1 MLSRYIDDLIRNR
14 RPRRF
19 RPSTADADAVRAAIA
34 LRATQSEAPSAE
46 FVADLETR
54 LRTAPAQHRS
64 RRQFVQAASIAAGA
78 AAVGVGVGVGHFT
91 TEGTPSTPAQA
102 DQTLVPNSGSWHTVT
117 ASMDLDEGSVQP
129 FDLGTV
135 VGFVTRT
142 DGQIRAVSGICTHL
156 GCRLML
162 DAPAHAL
169 RCPCHNAAFSPNG
182 KVLEHQLRVSPRPL
196 PHLLARE
203 SDGAVQVYVPN
214 N

>member
-1 MLSRYIDDLIRNR
+1 MLSRYIDDLLRNR

-19 RPSTADADAVRAAIA
+19 RPSAADAEALRTAIA

-46 FVADLETR
+46 FVADLHTR
-54 LRTAPAQHRS
+54 LQSLPAQRRS
-64 RRQFVQAASIAAGA
+64 RRQFVQAASIAASA
-78 AAVGVGVGVGHFT
+78 AAVGVGVGHFAT
-91 TEGTPSTPAQA
+91 DGAPSTSDQGE
-102 DQTLVPNSGSWHTVT
+102 QTLVPNSGSWHTVT
-117 ASMDLDEGSVQP
+117 ASMDLDEGGVQP

-142 DGQIRAVSGICTHL
+142 DGRVRAVSGICTHL

-162 DAPAHAL
+162 DARAHAL
-169 RCPCHNAAFSPNG
+169 RCPCHNAAFAPNG

-203 SDGAVQVYVPN
+203 SDGAVQIYVP
-214 N
+214 